1 MPLLARVLPHAPE
14 LKWRTAAADVT
25 PAGRD
30 SRRLRHDV
38 QCCRLPMGAPCI
50 RPARLRSKQPL
61 AAAAPCLQWSAPG
74 RSMGAKNAPLRGTV
88 MRYPDLAAACLAIA
102 ALGIGHAAAQDT
114 VKIGLVMPMTGTVGA
129 AGQEVAAAVKLYM
142 AQHGDTV
149 AGKKIELI
157 IRDDGS
163 IPDNAKRLAQELVV
177 NDHVAILG
185 AGTTPSAMSM
195 APIAT
200 EGKVPTVVMISGTS
214 VVTERSP
221 YYVRTCF
228 TLGEQSGIIAD
239 WAIKNGSR
247 KAVSVLSDWAPGAE
261 AGKAFEQHFTQGGGQ
276 ILETLKVPLANAD
289 FAPFLQR
296 AADLHPDTLF
306 VFVPAGQAGTF
317 ARQFAERGLD
327 KSGIKLVGPGDIVD
341 DNDLAATGDALLGV
355 VTAGIYS
362 AAHPSQMNKDYVAA
376 YQKDNGHRANF
387 ISVGG
392 YDGMHLIYEALKKTG
407 GNSDAGVVGAA
418 VKGMSWES
426 PRGPISIDPNT
437 RAIIQN
443 VYIRKVEKKDGE
455 PWAIEFAT
463 FEAVKDPLK
472 EAAAE

>member
-1 MPLLARVLPHAPE
+1 MRHTHLV
-14 LKWRTAAADVT
+14 
-25 PAGRD
+25 AG
-30 SRRLRHDV
+30 
-38 QCCRLPMGAPCI
+38 
-50 RPARLRSKQPL
+50 
-61 AAAAPCLQWSAPG
+61 
-74 RSMGAKNAPLRGTV
+74 
-88 MRYPDLAAACLAIA
+88 CLAFA
-102 ALGIGHAAAQDT
+102 VAGIGTGLGPAAAQDT
-114 VKIGLVMPMTGTVGA
+114 IKIGMVLPMTGTVGA

-142 AQHGDTV
+142 AQHGNTV

-163 IPDNAKRLAQELVV
+163 VPDNAKRLAQEFVV
-177 NDHVAILG
+177 NDKVAILG

-200 EGKVPTVVMISGTS
+200 EAKVPTVVMISGTS

-228 TLGEQSGIIAD
+228 TLGQQSGIIAD

-261 AGKAFEQHFTQGGGQ
+261 AGKVFEQHFTKGGGQ
-276 ILETLKVPLANAD
+276 LLDTLKVPLANPD

-296 AADLHPDTLF
+296 ARDLQPDTLF

-327 KSGIKLVGPGDIVD
+327 KSGIKLIGPGDIVD
-341 DNDLAATGDALLGV
+341 DNDLPGTGDALLDV
-355 VTAGIYS
+355 VTAGFYS
-362 AAHPSQMNKDYVAA
+362 AAHPSTLNKEYATA
-376 YQKDNGHRANF
+376 YQIATGRRANF

-392 YDGMHLIYEALKKTG
+392 YDGMHLIYEALKKTNG
-407 GNSDAGVVGAA
+407 STDPEKLLAA
-418 VKGMSWES
+418 MKGMSWES

-437 RAIIQN
+437 RDIVQN
-443 VYIRKVEKKDGE
+443 IYIRKVEKKDGE

-463 FEAVKDPLK
+463 FEAVKDPLH
-472 EAAAE
+472 EAAK

>member
-1 MPLLARVLPHAPE
+1 MWGNAMLRRKSTFHKYFAIAGLTISAATLGGLGR
-14 LKWRTAAADVT
+14 AAAE
-25 PAGRD
+25 
-30 SRRLRHDV
+30 
-38 QCCRLPMGAPCI
+38 
-50 RPARLRSKQPL
+50 
-61 AAAAPCLQWSAPG
+61 
-74 RSMGAKNAPLRGTV
+74 
-88 MRYPDLAAACLAIA
+88 
-102 ALGIGHAAAQDT
+102 DT

-129 AGQEVAAAVKLYM
+129 AGQEVVAAVKLYM
-142 AQHGDTV
+142 AQHGDMV
-149 AGKKIELI
+149 AGKKIEVL

-177 NDHVAILG
+177 NDKVAILG

-200 EGKVPTVVMISGTS
+200 EAKIPTVVMISGTS

-228 TLGEQSGIIAD
+228 TLGQQSGIIAD
-239 WAIKNGSR
+239 WAIKNGSH

-276 ILETLKVPLANAD
+276 VLETLKVPLANPD

-306 VFVPAGQAGTF
+306 VFVPAGQAGAF

-341 DNDLAATGDALLGV
+341 DNDLAATGDTMLGV
-355 VTAGIYS
+355 VTAGFYS
-362 AAHPSQMNKDYVAA
+362 AAHPSALNKDYVAA
-376 YQKDNGHRANF
+376 YAKATGGKRANF

-392 YDGMHLIYEALKKTG
+392 YDGMHLIYEALKKTK
-407 GNSDAGVVGAA
+407 GNTDPDALLAA
-418 VKGMSWES
+418 MKGMSWES
-426 PRGPISIDPNT
+426 PRGPISIDPDT
-437 RAIIQN
+437 RDIIQN

-463 FEAVKDPLK
+463 FEAVKDPLHQT
-472 EAAAE
+472 AAK